1 MAELFFRYYNSNM
14 TDAELAAIYSEFL
27 DYFNNNVPD
36 MEHEPIRF
44 QYYVKLFLYC
54 RRK

>member
-1 MAELFFRYYNSNM
+1 M
-14 TDAELAAIYSEFL
+14 TDAEFDAIYSEFL
-27 DYFNNNVPD
+27 NFYNNDVPN

-44 QYYVKLFLYC
+44 QYFVKLFLYC